1 MKRFVAA
8 PAVLTVVLA
17 VSMAGCAEAPRQ
29 IEADYAVHQSV
40 SSLTYSSDVVVV
52 GRVGSVVAREVDGGG
67 DSENRPGVGLPMV
80 FHHVEVTRTMSGSP
94 GRSVIVAWPDSR
106 RVSMEG
112 ATPVS
117 AGEELV
123 LFLERLSPAQ
133 APGITSVRDF
143 YVPVSGDN
151 GVFDVQSSDTVYPR
165 SDEVLGLTSGG
176 RTAATSD
183 GSFHLSEIQQTV
195 RQYS

>member
-1 MKRFVAA
+1 MKRSVAA
-8 PAVLTVVLA
+8 PAVLAVVLA
-17 VSMAGCAEAPRQ
+17 VSLAGCAGAPRH
-29 IEADYAVHQSV
+29 IEADYAVHGSV
-40 SSLTYSSDVVVV
+40 SALTYSSDVVVV
-52 GRVGSVVAREVDGGG
+52 GRVGSAVAREIDGGG
-67 DSENRPGVGLPMV
+67 DSEDRPGVGLPMV
-80 FHHVEVTRTMSGSP
+80 FHRVEVTRTMSGSP

-117 AGEELV
+117 AGQELV

-151 GVFDVQSSDTVYPR
+151 GVFDVSR
-165 SDEVLGLTSGG
+165 
-176 RTAATSD
+176 ATPSTR
-183 GSFHLSEIQQTV
+183 GPTRF
-195 RQYS
+195 RA